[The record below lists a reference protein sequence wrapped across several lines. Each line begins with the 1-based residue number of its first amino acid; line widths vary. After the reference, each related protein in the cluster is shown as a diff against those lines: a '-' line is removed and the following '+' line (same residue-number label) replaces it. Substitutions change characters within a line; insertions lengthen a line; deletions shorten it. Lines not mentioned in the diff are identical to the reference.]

1 MASTFALACD
11 ALVRERDRVFLEK
24 VAADYNLDFK
34 ELEAKY
40 LTAAESAIKVPKKYK
55 KREPKSVTV
64 VTEGEAPK
72 PKATKAKAEKQACQ
86 GTTAKKEPCKF
97 SALKGECYCK
107 RHLEAAAKATEAPKP
122 KPAKAPKAPKPA
134 KAAEPVHTHPLDQK
148 PEGECAVCESH
159 GNPLEA
165 ESAAQ
170 MFRAEPVGLQDRL
183 QAIIAGAADSDAESD
198 SESGSESES
207 EGEGEVEYA
216 AAPPSAGG
224 LSEEEFESEDEQ

>member
-72 PKATKAKAEKQACQ
+72 EKAPKAKAEKQACQ

-122 KPAKAPKAPKPA
+122 KPPKAPKAAKPP
-134 KAAEPVHTHPLDQK
+134 KAAEPVHTHPLDEK
-148 PEGECAVCESH
+148 PAGPCEVCETH

-165 ESAAQ
+165 ESAEQ

-183 QAIIAGAADSDAESD
+183 AAIIAGADDSGDESEIEPESD
-198 SESGSESES
+198 
-207 EGEGEVEYA
+207 GEYET
-216 AAPPSAGG
+216 AAPAARRSEG
-224 LSEEEFESEDEQ
+224 LSEEEFESEDEE

>member
-1 MASTFALACD
+1 MENGSFRHQGVKPTELFTAVQLVLIEDLGSTNGTF
-11 ALVRERDRVFLEK
+11 VNGEK
-24 VAADYNLDFK
+24 V
-34 ELEAKY
+34 
-40 LTAAESAIKVPKKYK
+40 
-55 KREPKSVTV
+55 
-64 VTEGEAPK
+64 
-72 PKATKAKAEKQACQ
+72 KQARLKEGDRILI
-86 GTTAKKEPCKF
+86 GT
-97 SALKGECYCK
+97 SILKLVVSSKIGDTTDAQV
-107 RHLEAAAKATEAPKP
+107 RANLEAAAKATEAPKP

-183 QAIIAGAADSDAESD
+183 QAIIAGAADSDADSD
-198 SESGSESES
+198 AESES
-207 EGEGEVEYA
+207 EGEEP
-216 AAPPSAGG
+216 APPSAGG